1 MKLLINEKGS
11 SSILVVLAFLM
22 LGIFSVLGM
31 MSSYSDYK
39 LARKNAE
46 WTQEYYSLEAQ
57 AQAFVSEVDGLLIEN
72 QGADSIALR
81 NAFMAFDP
89 QVILKESED
98 GLMALKVL
106 EGVSGKK
113 MRIEIE
119 LLSGSEKRY
128 RITTLKEEPEIF
140 EYEDELEYK
149 ELEVTGS

>member
-39 LARKNAE
+39 LARKNAV

-72 QGADSIALR
+72 QGADIIALK
-81 NAFMAFDP
+81 NALIAFDP
-89 QVILKESED
+89 QVIMKESED
-98 GLMALKVL
+98 GFLALKVIK
-106 EGVSGKK
+106 GISGKK
-113 MRIEIE
+113 VRIEIE
-119 LLSGSEKRY
+119 LLSDSEKRF
-128 RITTLKEEPEIF
+128 RIKSLKEVPEIF
-140 EYEDELEYK
+140 EYKDELEFK
-149 ELEVTGS
+149 ESEVTGS

>member
-39 LARKNAE
+39 LARKNAV

-72 QGADSIALR
+72 QGADIIALK
-81 NAFMAFDP
+81 NALIAFDP
-89 QVILKESED
+89 QVIMKESED
-98 GLMALKVL
+98 GFLALKVIK
-106 EGVSGKK
+106 GISGKK
-113 MRIEIE
+113 VRIEIE
-119 LLSGSEKRY
+119 LLSDSEKRF
-128 RITTLKEEPEIF
+128 RIKSLKEVPEIF
-140 EYEDELEYK
+140 EYKDELEFK